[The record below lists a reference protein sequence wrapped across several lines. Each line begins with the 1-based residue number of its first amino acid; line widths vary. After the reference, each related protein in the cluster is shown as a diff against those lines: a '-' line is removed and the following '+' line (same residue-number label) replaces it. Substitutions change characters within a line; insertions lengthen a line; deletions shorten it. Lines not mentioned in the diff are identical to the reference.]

1 MLASSFVICDI
12 NNPYIWLLSSCYL
25 LQTYIS
31 FVFIL
36 SVQYLTRKWKVNMP
50 TLWWTAT
57 KFYWPVIAWLL
68 PKNHHFFFWNK
79 RKTDNKRKRIVFTW
93 NGRLEVELTFF
104 FFFHANFL
112 SVGYRYWDISQ
123 MNRDKLEKAR
133 FYSFHD
139 TNFLYLFLVKAAIW
153 NLASNIVL
161 YYTQA

>member
-12 NNPYIWLLSSCYL
+12 NNPYMWLQSSCYL

-31 FVFIL
+31 FAFIL
-36 SVQYLTRKWKVNMP
+36 SVQYLCAEMEGKYADIVVNCNKGLLTRYCLIVTQKS
-50 TLWWTAT
+50 TL
-57 KFYWPVIAWLL
+57 
-68 PKNHHFFFWNK
+68 FFFGTSEKQMVNVNASCLPE
-79 RKTDNKRKRIVFTW
+79 TA
-93 NGRLEVELTFF
+93 GLRLNLLS

-139 TNFLYLFLVKAAIW
+139 TNFLYLFLVKAA
-153 NLASNIVL
+153 S
-161 YYTQA
+161 